1 MCVCSF
7 SRVDALVY
15 LCACVCL
22 CAVSEPT
29 LKWKI
34 KKLIS
39 TRPNPLQR
47 KISAPPTVR
56 HRTETLGRLSTLK
69 PSVHIILD
77 GFVNFLMHCRHT
89 EFCRTRLIFVTQTPP
104 PPTAA
109 VPQHQGAAPPMT
121 ASIQTAAHWLMRSAP
136 L

>member
-1 MCVCSF
+1 MHVCSF
-7 SRVDALVY
+7 SHVDALLY

-47 KISAPPTVR
+47 KISAPPAVR
-56 HRTETLGRLSTLK
+56 HRTETLGRLSTPKL
-69 PSVHIILD
+69 SVHIIP
-77 GFVNFLMHCRHT
+77 GAFVNFLIYCQHT
-89 EFCRTRLIFVTQTPP
+89 EFCHMHLLFATQTPR
-104 PPTAA
+104 PTAA
-109 VPQHQGAAPPMT
+109 APRHQGAAPPMT
-121 ASIQTAAHWLMRSAP
+121 ASTLTAAYWFTRSAP
-136 L
+136 F